1 MTHLENELKQLKSEL
16 LTMWGLV
23 AMQMSKSLEALVNND
38 KELASEVVITEKRIN
53 SFELKI
59 DRDCEN
65 IIALYNP
72 VAVDLRFV
80 LAVMKINTNL
90 ERIGDI
96 ARSTARFVVKSG
108 SVYDQQVIE
117 KTRLLEIYE
126 EACDLLVDCKEAFE
140 VENPD
145 IARKIFMRDELLDE
159 INRSAPLTIAE
170 IIRSSPTKIEQCL
183 DILSTIRRLERA
195 GDHCKNIA
203 EEIIFYIEAKVLK
216 HLPKGQKGNV

>member
-16 LTMWGLV
+16 LAMWDLV
-23 AMQMSKSLEALVNND
+23 ASQMTKSMQALINND
-38 KELASEVVITEKRIN
+38 KELASEVNIAEKRIN
-53 SFELKI
+53 AFELKI

-80 LAVMKINTNL
+80 LAVLKINTNL

-96 ARSTARFVVKSG
+96 ARATAKFVIKSNA
-108 SVYDQQVIE
+108 SYSADLVE

-126 EACDLLVDCKEAFE
+126 EACDLTADCKDAFDS
-140 VENPD
+140 ENSE
-145 IARKIFMRDELLDE
+145 IARKVFMRDELLDE
-159 INRSAPLTIAE
+159 INRDAPRVIAE
-170 IIRSSPTKIEQCL
+170 LIRKDDKSIEPCL

-216 HLPKGQKGNV
+216 HSKGLKNKS

>member
-1 MTHLENELKQLKSEL
+1 MTHLETELKQLKVEL

-23 AMQMSKSLEALVNND
+23 CTQMNKSLEALVNND
-38 KELASEVVITEKRIN
+38 KELASEVIITEKRIN
-53 SFELKI
+53 SFELKL

-96 ARSTARFVVKSG
+96 ARSTTKFIVRSNTA
-108 SVYDQQVIE
+108 YDQSVLE
-117 KTRLLEIYE
+117 STRLLEIYE
-126 EACDLLVDCKEAFE
+126 EACDLLVDCKDAFE
-140 VENPD
+140 NENPD
-145 IARKIFMRDELLDE
+145 IARKIFIRDELLDE
-159 INRSAPLTIAE
+159 INKGAPLTIAD
-170 IIRSSPTKIEQCL
+170 IIRKQPEKIEQCL

-203 EEIIFYIEAKVLK
+203 EEIVFYVEAKVLK
-216 HLPKGQKGNV
+216 HAPKSQKNNP

>member
-23 AMQMSKSLEALVNND
+23 GAQMNKSLEALVNND
-38 KELASEVVITEKRIN
+38 KELASEVTITEKRIN
-53 SFELKI
+53 SFELKL

-96 ARSTARFVVKSG
+96 ARSTAKFVAKTS
-108 SVYDQQVIE
+108 SPYDQQLLE

-126 EACDLLVDCKEAFE
+126 EACDLVADCRDAFE
-140 VENPD
+140 NENPD

-159 INRSAPLTIAE
+159 INRSAPVTIAQ
-170 IIRSSPTKIEQCL
+170 IIRANPQSIETSL

-203 EEIIFYIEAKVLK
+203 EEIIFYIEAKVIK
-216 HLPKGQKGNV
+216 HSKKSQKGNS

>member
-1 MTHLENELKQLKSEL
+1 MTHLENELRQLKMEL
-16 LTMWGLV
+16 LTMWSLV
-23 AMQMSKSLEALVNND
+23 NMQMSKSMEALVRND
-38 KELASEVVITEKRIN
+38 KELASEIVITEKRVN
-53 SFELKI
+53 SFELKV

-96 ARSTARFVVKSG
+96 ARSTARFVVKSNG
-108 SVYDQQVIE
+108 TYDQDVLE
-117 KTRLLEIYE
+117 RTRLLEIYE

-140 VENPD
+140 RENPD
-145 IARKIFMRDELLDE
+145 IARKIFLRDELLDE
-159 INRSAPLTIAE
+159 INKSAPLTIAG
-170 IIRSSPTKIEQCL
+170 IIRDSPAKIEQCL
-183 DILSTIRRLERA
+183 DVLSTIRRLERA

-216 HLPKGQKGNV
+216 HLPKSQKGEL

>member
-1 MTHLENELKQLKSEL
+1 MTHLETELQQLKSEL

-23 AMQMSKSLEALVNND
+23 ASQMSKSLEALVNND

-80 LAVMKINTNL
+80 LAVMKINTNI

-96 ARSTARFVVKSG
+96 ARSTAKFVVKST
-108 SVYDQQVIE
+108 SSYDQYILE

-126 EACDLLVDCKEAFE
+126 EACDLVEDSRESFE
-140 VENPD
+140 KENPD

-159 INRSAPLTIAE
+159 INKGAPKVIAE
-170 IIRSSPTKIEQCL
+170 IIRDNPANIEQCL
-183 DILSTIRRLERA
+183 DILSTIRRLERS
-195 GDHCKNIA
+195 GDQCKNIA

-216 HLPKGQKGNV
+216 HLPKSQKRNS

>member
-1 MTHLENELKQLKSEL
+1 MTHLETELRQLKAEL

-23 AMQMSKSLEALVNND
+23 GSQMNKSLESLVNND

-80 LAVMKINTNL
+80 LAAMKINTNL

-96 ARSTARFVVKSG
+96 ARSTGKFVARSN
-108 SVYDQQVIE
+108 SRYDQE
-117 KTRLLEIYE
+117 LLERTRLLEIYE
-126 EACDLLVDCKEAFE
+126 EACDLVEDCREAYE
-140 VENPD
+140 MENPE

-159 INRSAPLTIAE
+159 INKSAPLIIADV
-170 IIRSSPTKIEQCL
+170 IRSHPEKIEQCL
-183 DILSTIRRLERA
+183 DVLSTIRRLERA

-216 HLPKGQKGNV
+216 HLPKGQKGIS

>member
-1 MTHLENELKQLKSEL
+1 MTHLENELKQLKAEL

-23 AMQMSKSLEALVNND
+23 AIQMNKSLEALVNND

-53 SFELKI
+53 SFELKL

-96 ARSTARFVVKSG
+96 ARSTAKFVARSQFP
-108 SVYDQQVIE
+108 YDQSLLE

-126 EACDLLVDCKEAFE
+126 EACDLVHDCKEAFE
-140 VENPD
+140 NENPD

-159 INRSAPLTIAE
+159 INRGAPLIIAE
-170 IIRSSPTKIEQCL
+170 IIRGNPQSIEPCL

-203 EEIIFYIEAKVLK
+203 EEIIFYIEAKVVK
-216 HLPKGQKGNV
+216 HNKKKQQPDS

>member
-1 MTHLENELKQLKSEL
+1 MTHLETELKQLKEEL

-23 AMQMSKSLEALVNND
+23 AGQMNKSLEALVNND
-38 KELASEVVITEKRIN
+38 KELASEVSITEKRIN

-80 LAVMKINTNL
+80 LAIMKINTNL

-96 ARSTARFVVKSG
+96 ARSTAKFIIKSN
-108 SVYDQQVIE
+108 SPYDQLVLE

-126 EACDLLVDCKEAFE
+126 EACDLLVDCREAFE
-140 VENPD
+140 NENAD

-159 INRSAPLTIAE
+159 INKSAPIVIAD
-170 IIRSSPTKIEQCL
+170 IIRSSPDKIEQCL
-183 DILSTIRRLERA
+183 DILSTIRRLERS

-203 EEIIFYIEAKVLK
+203 EEIIFYIEAKVIK
-216 HLPKGQKGNV
+216 HSKKSEKGNS

>member
-1 MTHLENELKQLKSEL
+1 MTHLETELKQLKDEL
-16 LTMWGLV
+16 LTMWALTCT
-23 AMQMSKSLEALVNND
+23 QMNKSLEALVNND
-38 KELASEVVITEKRIN
+38 KELASEVIITEKRIN
-53 SFELKI
+53 AFELKL

-96 ARSTARFVVKSG
+96 ARGTAKFVVKSIAI
-108 SVYDQQVIE
+108 YDNDTLE
-117 KTRLLEIYE
+117 KTRLLEINE
-126 EACDLLVDCKEAFE
+126 EACDLLVDCKDAFE
-140 VENPD
+140 NENPD
-145 IARKIFMRDELLDE
+145 IARKIFIRDELLDE
-159 INRSAPLTIAE
+159 INKGAPLTIAD
-170 IIRSSPTKIEQCL
+170 IIRKEPEKIEQCL

-203 EEIIFYIEAKVLK
+203 EEIIFYIEAKVIK
-216 HLPKGQKGNV
+216 HSKKSEKGS

>member
-1 MTHLENELKQLKSEL
+1 MTHLENELRQLKTEL

-23 AMQMSKSLEALVNND
+23 ASQMNKSLEALVNND

-80 LAVMKINTNL
+80 LAAMKINTNL

-96 ARSTARFVVKSG
+96 ARSTAKFVAKS
-108 SVYDQQVIE
+108 SLKYDQELLE

-126 EACDLLVDCKEAFE
+126 EACDLVVDCRESYE
-140 VENPD
+140 IENPD

-159 INRSAPLTIAE
+159 INKSAPLIIAD
-170 IIRSSPTKIEQCL
+170 IIRSEPQKIEQCL

-203 EEIIFYIEAKVLK
+203 EEIIFYVEAKVLK
-216 HLPKGQKGNV
+216 HLPKGQKGIS

>member
-23 AMQMSKSLEALVNND
+23 ASQMNKSLEALVNND

-96 ARSTARFVVKSG
+96 ARSTAKFVARSNTP
-108 SVYDQQVIE
+108 YDQHLLE

-126 EACDLLVDCKEAFE
+126 EACDLVVDCREALE
-140 VENPD
+140 IENPD

-159 INRSAPLTIAE
+159 INKSAPLVIAD
-170 IIRSSPTKIEQCL
+170 IIRSQPEKIEQCL
-183 DILSTIRRLERA
+183 DILSTIRRLERS
-195 GDHCKNIA
+195 GDHCKNIG

-216 HLPKGQKGNV
+216 HLPKGQKGIS